1 MENGID
7 VGKGIVGT
15 VVGIDLEMRLGTE
28 VTLGRGGLVGTEVV
42 SGIGT
47 STETIGFA
55 ELTTS
60 TK

>member
-15 VVGIDLEMRLGTE
+15 VVGIDLEMGLGTK
-28 VTLGRGGLVGTEVV
+28 VTSRRGGLVGTEVV